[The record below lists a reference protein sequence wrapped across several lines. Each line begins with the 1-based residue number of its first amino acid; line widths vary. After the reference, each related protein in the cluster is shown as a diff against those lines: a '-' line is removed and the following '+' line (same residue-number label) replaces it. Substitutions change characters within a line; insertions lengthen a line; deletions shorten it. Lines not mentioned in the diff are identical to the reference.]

1 MSVSWLF
8 LKIFG
13 KTFGKSFSWLHQKV
27 YFSLKNW
34 QKSVHWNICCHQK
47 KLEMVEKWLHIS
59 CKRFSRYILTKIAK
73 IGKFALYSFIYLQV
87 VPAFNG
93 AVQVKRNIIKPTFI
107 SFPVKSWG
115 SDLTPLATHTFI
127 RSYKISHPPQ
137 LQASSSVFIA
147 LQPCRKLGIILENEV
162 FQKLKGSCT
171 GRWNVWGRWFLAGNQ
186 GSHQNFVPSLISKN
200 LWQIFIEMKKKKKI

>member
-1 MSVSWLF
+1 MKPYRMCICASFRIFWQIVISYCKFLMSKALKWNILGVCTIIVSKDIYKNLWKNLF
-8 LKIFG
+8 MVAP
-13 KTFGKSFSWLHQKV
+13 V

-115 SDLTPLATHTFI
+115 SETTPLATHTFN
-127 RSYKISHPPQ
+127 RSYKMSHPPH
-137 LQASSSVFIA
+137 LKASSDVFTA
-147 LQPCRKLGIILENEV
+147 L
-162 FQKLKGSCT
+162 
-171 GRWNVWGRWFLAGNQ
+171 
-186 GSHQNFVPSLISKN
+186 
-200 LWQIFIEMKKKKKI
+200 